1 MLDNVMIKGLINKFF
16 GSDEDEEESDEEEK
30 VKQRLEDL
38 GYMG

>member
-1 MLDNVMIKGLINKFF
+1 MIKDLINRFF
-16 GSDEDEEESDEEEK
+16 GSKDEEESDEEEK